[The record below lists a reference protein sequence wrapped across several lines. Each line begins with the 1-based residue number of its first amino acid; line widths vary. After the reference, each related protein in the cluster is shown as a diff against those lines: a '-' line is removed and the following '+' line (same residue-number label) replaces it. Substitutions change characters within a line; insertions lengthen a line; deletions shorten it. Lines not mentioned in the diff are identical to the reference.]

1 MSLFY
6 SWRLTMKKAG
16 RGLFLFPA
24 EERGKEREGKRRCFK
39 KVSPFLSLSP
49 SKNGEKRGDEGGR
62 KKSRWW
68 EEKVWDSAR
77 IKLEEREKEGRKTL
91 LPVREG
97 RRRRSEG

>member
-1 MSLFY
+1 M
-6 SWRLTMKKAG
+6 KAG

-24 EERGKEREGKRRCFK
+24 EERGKGREGKRRCFK
-39 KVSPFLSLSP
+39 KVSPFLSLPP
-49 SKNGEKRGDEGGR
+49 SKNGERRGDGGGR

-77 IKLEEREKEGRKTL
+77 IKLEEREKEGRKKTF